1 MRKVSIL
8 IPLHDNYFANCMS
21 LEDAMAN
28 SGITDFEILFFNNGS
43 SDTKVK
49 EWAMDIVMRKPGS
62 QYFESDVIK
71 RNSEVLN
78 ILLNNA
84 NNEYICIIPFPTFLP
99 KNWLF
104 EMICANAQ
112 IIGSGI
118 TCIADH
124 NNRGEISSKMNED
137 EAFTIVYE
145 PPLNIVSGVILY
157 HYSICKKIGGFDP
170 LMNQG
175 FELDQFCYRVGK
187 LGLSNYYLCDYH
199 GIKVA
204 HLTSGCYFETTKEE
218 YHDTLIKMNKENNY
232 TIKISQATENE
243 KVAMKEVSKVMNKF
257 KSIFKK
263 QFYIELSETFG
274 FEINVFAQDETKYL
288 DEFCQKHKL
297 QWIVLPGK
305 TMARAITIQFYDK
318 QT

>member
-124 NNRGEISSKMNED
+124 NNS
-137 EAFTIVYE
+137 
-145 PPLNIVSGVILY
+145 
-157 HYSICKKIGGFDP
+157 
-170 LMNQG
+170 

-274 FEINVFAQDETKYL
+274 FEIIGFAQDETKHL